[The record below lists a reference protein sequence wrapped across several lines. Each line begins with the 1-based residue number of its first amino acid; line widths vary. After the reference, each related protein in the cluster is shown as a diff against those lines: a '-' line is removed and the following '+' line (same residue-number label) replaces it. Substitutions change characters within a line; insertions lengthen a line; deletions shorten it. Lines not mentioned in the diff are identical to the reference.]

1 MNKANENWKSIKVPM
16 SLHQILKWMA
26 LQKSKYI
33 YELIAELTY
42 RELKG
47 EQNESDTTNKK

>member
-1 MNKANENWKSIKVPM
+1 M

-33 YELIAELTY
+33 YELIAEFTY

>member
-1 MNKANENWKSIKVPM
+1 M